1 MTAEQ
6 KELYIMHDAR
16 CIDLYD
22 RADRIPFEILESFF
36 KESLNKK
43 V

>member
-6 KELYIMHDAR
+6 KELYIMHGEM

-22 RADRIPFEILESFF
+22 GTDMIPFEMLELFF